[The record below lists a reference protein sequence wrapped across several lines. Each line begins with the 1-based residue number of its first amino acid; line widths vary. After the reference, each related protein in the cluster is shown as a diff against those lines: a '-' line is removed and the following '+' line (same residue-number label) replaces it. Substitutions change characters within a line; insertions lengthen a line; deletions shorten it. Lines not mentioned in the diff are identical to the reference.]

1 MKKENFIAGES
12 ENIEY
17 KVDIPSNSSTYM
29 KTVVAFANGN
39 GGKLIFGVEN
49 ETWQVIG
56 LKKDEIFLKVDALT
70 NAIYDSCEP
79 KITPSVGIQ
88 EVEGK
93 FIIVVEIA
101 SGMQRP
107 YYLKSKGILE
117 GTYIRVSGTT
127 RPAADYRLKELIL
140 EGQNRFYD
148 SEPCYEFTVCKADIE
163 NFCQN
168 LKNIALKNALTDADK
183 AAVKDITENVL
194 LSWGVLIEK
203 DGIIMPTNAYALMS
217 GKARFQPVIQ
227 AGVFK
232 GYDRAYFVDR
242 REFSGPIQNQLEDA
256 YQYVLEKINRGMK
269 IYGIYRQD
277 VYELPLGSIREIIAN
292 AVAHRSYLEPNDI
305 QIALFDDRLEITSPG
320 MLLNGVSIEKMKAGY
335 SKVRNRAIAYA
346 FSYMKIIE
354 KWGSGIPRVMKEC
367 RDYGLPDPQF
377 IDFDGDFR
385 VNMFR
390 INGDK
395 NFSYDTIGTNHDYID
410 TINDTNNTNYDT
422 IQPLSNSTLKVHIL
436 QLMRNNPK
444 ITQKEI
450 QEKSEVSL
458 RSVKR
463 AIADL
468 QKQGYVIRKG
478 NNRSGE
484 WIVKF

>member
-1 MKKENFIAGES
+1 
-12 ENIEY
+12 
-17 KVDIPSNSSTYM
+17 
-29 KTVVAFANGN
+29 
-39 GGKLIFGVEN
+39 
-49 ETWQVIG
+49 
-56 LKKDEIFLKVDALT
+56 
-70 NAIYDSCEP
+70 
-79 KITPSVGIQ
+79 
-88 EVEGK
+88 
-93 FIIVVEIA
+93 
-101 SGMQRP
+101 
-107 YYLKSKGILE
+107 
-117 GTYIRVSGTT
+117 
-127 RPAADYRLKELIL
+127 
-140 EGQNRFYD
+140 
-148 SEPCYEFTVCKADIE
+148 
-163 NFCQN
+163 
-168 LKNIALKNALTDADK
+168 
-183 AAVKDITENVL
+183 
-194 LSWGVLIEK
+194 
-203 DGIIMPTNAYALMS
+203 
-217 GKARFQPVIQ
+217 
-227 AGVFK
+227 
-232 GYDRAYFVDR
+232 
-242 REFSGPIQNQLEDA
+242 
-256 YQYVLEKINRGMK
+256 
-269 IYGIYRQD
+269 
-277 VYELPLGSIREIIAN
+277 
-292 AVAHRSYLEPNDI
+292 
-305 QIALFDDRLEITSPG
+305 

-395 NFSYDTIGTNHDYID
+395 NFSDDTIGTNHDYIG

-422 IQPLSNSTLKVHIL
+422 FQPPSKSTLKVHIL

>member
-29 KTVVAFANGN
+29 KTVVAYANGN

-79 KITPSVGIQ
+79 KITPNIGIQ
-88 EVEGK
+88 EIEGK
-93 FIIVVEIA
+93 CIIVVEIA

-107 YYLKSKGILE
+107 YYLKSKGLLE

-148 SEPCYEFTVCKADIE
+148 CEPCYDITVSKDDIE
-163 NFCQN
+163 NFCKD
-168 LKNIALKNALTDADK
+168 LKKIALKNSLTDADK

-194 LSWGVLIEK
+194 LSWGVLAEK
-203 DGIIMPTNAYALMS
+203 DGKLMPTNAYALMS

-227 AGVFK
+227 AGIFK

-242 REFSGPIQNQLEDA
+242 REFTGPIQDQLEDA
-256 YQYVLEKINRGMK
+256 YQYVLEKINRGMR
-269 IYGIYRQD
+269 IYGMYRQD
-277 VYELPLGSIREIIAN
+277 VYELPLSSIREIIAN
-292 AVAHRSYLEPNDI
+292 AVAHRSYLEPSDI
-305 QIALFDDRLEITSPG
+305 QIALFDDRLEVTSPG
-320 MLLNGVSIEKMKAGY
+320 MLLNGVSINKMKAGY
-335 SKVRNRAIAYA
+335 SKVRNRAIAHA

-354 KWGSGIPRVMKEC
+354 KWGSGIPRVIKEC
-367 RDYGLPDPQF
+367 SDYGLPEPQF

-385 VNMFR
+385 VNLFR
-390 INGDK
+390 INRD
-395 NFSYDTIGTNHDYID
+395 NEFSYGTIDTNKNHFDTISDIVGTNYG
-410 TINDTNNTNYDT
+410 T
-422 IQPLSNSTLKVHIL
+422 IQCVSKTSLKDNIL
-436 QLMRNNPK
+436 KLMRQNPR

-484 WIVKF
+484 WIVKS